1 VNRNGNSS
9 TVVRYANPAILGDG
23 DVDRVTV
30 TGESFVDRVVDDFIN
45 EVVKTTG
52 TCGADVHSR
61 AFANGLKPFENLN
74 VA

>member
-1 VNRNGNSS
+1 VNRNRNSS
-9 TVVRYANPAILGDG
+9 TVVGYANPTILGDG

-30 TGESFVDRVVDDFIN
+30 TGECFVNRVVDDFID

-52 TCGADVHSR
+52 TSGADVHSR
-61 AFANGLKPFENLN
+61 AFANGLKPFENLD